1 MSPPTNKDN
10 FLHVATALLDDVEG
24 TAAEVAEWAGCENA
38 RFRAAV
44 SRAYYAVLLEV
55 KYRVIGL
62 RPEWRR
68 SPQSFPRHRIHGI
81 LADAIR
87 AIRSGYT
94 LSRSLRQLSTSRNNA
109 DYVWDSVY
117 RRETAERELDLA
129 HNLLAD
135 LSRLTERDWQAI
147 ADRLHSLDH

>member
-1 MSPPTNKDN
+1 VSPPTDKDN
-10 FLHVATALLDDVEG
+10 FLRVATALLDDVEG

-44 SRAYYAVLLEV
+44 SRAYYTVLLEV
-55 KYRVIGL
+55 KYRVIDL
-62 RPEWRR
+62 RPEWRQ
-68 SPQSFPRHRIHGI
+68 SPESFPRNRIHGI

-87 AIRSGYT
+87 AARSGYT
-94 LSRSLRQLSTSRNNA
+94 LSRGLRQLSTSRKDA

-129 HNLLAD
+129 HKLLRE
-135 LSRLTERDWQAI
+135 LSRFTTRDWQAI
-147 ADRLHSLDH
+147 ADRLHSLDR